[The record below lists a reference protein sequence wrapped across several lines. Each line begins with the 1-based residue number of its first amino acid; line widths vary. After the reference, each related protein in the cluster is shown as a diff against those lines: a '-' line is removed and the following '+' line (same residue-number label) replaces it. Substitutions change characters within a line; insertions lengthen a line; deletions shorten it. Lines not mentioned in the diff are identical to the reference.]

1 MSIEAQMSELTE
13 AVKENSELLKILTSS
28 ARKGLDEQATTK
40 PATRSRA
47 AAKADDETESK
58 PRTTRSRTAKPKVPT
73 ATEVRKQTE
82 EFLNVTDEDEYAARR
97 KIVKSIVDKYD
108 APKMTELAEEDR
120 AAALADLAK
129 ALKEREEGDQG
140 GDEDDDDVV

>member
-1 MSIEAQMSELTE
+1 MSIEAQLSELTE

-120 AAALADLAK
+120 AAALADLAN